1 MEWPWVKEDFMWIL
15 TKHLRDRPSRAQLES
30 LLVQRTDALQK
41 LSQRL
46 LRVQDEERRKIARD
60 LHDVAGQTLAALKMA
75 LADLENRL
83 QTKESTAGVLC
94 DLAALTD
101 QALQEIRTASYLLHP
116 PLLDEIGFSA
126 AAQWYVEGFGKRSG
140 IAVNLIFA
148 SDSERLPGDIETA
161 LFRVLQESLTN
172 VHRYSGSAEVSV
184 RFQRQQDV
192 VMLEVTD
199 RGCGIPAELLL
210 SLAEGR
216 AQMGVGLCGMRE
228 RLDELHGTL
237 EINSSAAG
245 TTLRA
250 FVPLEFKDGA
260 RRCREYLPIPLV
272 VVGSST
278 ARIAQL

>member
-1 MEWPWVKEDFMWIL
+1 MWIL

-83 QTKESTAGVLC
+83 KTKESTAGVLC

-250 FVPLEFKDGA
+250 FVPLLWLWSAA
-260 RRCREYLPIPLV
+260 RRRELHSYEKPSDC
-272 VVGSST
+272 GG
-278 ARIAQL
+278 R